1 VVEAKKASTKEDFML
16 ELDEDEAAG
25 KNGQAAVTHASPA
38 QAAMTAQAEKMMK
51 SQSSDGSGEAVLVE
65 TQA

>member
-1 VVEAKKASTKEDFML
+1 MVEAKKASTKEDFML

-38 QAAMTAQAEKMMK
+38 QAAMTAQAEKMK